1 MAYSR
6 CVCVLS
12 LPRSGSSTVAGML
25 HRLGVDMGAG
35 HFQGHDTSNPRGYYE
50 DLRFQELAKSLSGER
65 YGTRKPA
72 AIPEQTQR
80 KYSAL
85 IAERA
90 TLPLWGFKGPRTVF
104 VLRHILPLLEQAGVD
119 TRFII
124 VMRDTAA
131 ITGSLCR
138 HSEVSYNGRFRM
150 EPDRAAAVVNVW
162 LGALREAVELTDEDK
177 TLCVLYEE
185 VLKNPQLTAERLAE
199 FACAGLPVGVAPWRI
214 EHAAAFVDRS
224 LNHHADSDSRSYT
237 G

>member
-1 MAYSR
+1 MAGSR

-35 HFQGHDTSNPRGYYE
+35 HFQGHDDNNPRGYYE

-72 AIPEQTQR
+72 TIPEQTQR

-104 VLRHILPLLEQAGVD
+104 VLRHVLPLLEQAGVD
-119 TRFII
+119 ARFVI

-131 ITGSLCR
+131 IAGSLYR

-150 EPDRAAAVVNVW
+150 EPDRAAAVVDVW
-162 LGALREAVELTDEDK
+162 LGALREAVELTDKDK

-185 VLKNPQLTAERLAE
+185 VLKNPQLAASRLAE
-199 FACAGLPVGVAPWRI
+199 FAYAGLPLGATAAQI
-214 EHAAAFVDRS
+214 ECAAAFVDRS
-224 LNHHADSDSRSYT
+224 LNHHADSDSRSHA